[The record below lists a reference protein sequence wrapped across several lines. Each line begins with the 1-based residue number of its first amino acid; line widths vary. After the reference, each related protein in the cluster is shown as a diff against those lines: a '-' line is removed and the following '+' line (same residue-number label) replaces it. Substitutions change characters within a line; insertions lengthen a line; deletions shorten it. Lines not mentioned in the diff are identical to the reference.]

1 MLSVTYAECHY
12 AECPNVECRGANWSK
27 FTIFLV
33 SYSLAIL
40 QIIFSLK
47 HGVLA
52 TKISVYKIFSM
63 AFNFVKMKTKVLA
76 GLGVY
81 KQKFLRLSLR

>member
-1 MLSVTYAECHY
+1 MLNVIMLSVLML
-12 AECPNVECRGANWSK
+12 NVVAPAGVNLPSFYK
-27 FTIFLV
+27 V
-33 SYSLAIL
+33 YSLAIL

-81 KQKFLRLSLR
+81 